1 MAVCFSGYLAQTSK
15 IHILLRKLKLGCVSV
30 QIVATGSDV
39 EDAHFT
45 WKVEFWLS
53 ISVEIVRIG
62 SNIEDA
68 HFMCAFL
75 I

>member
-1 MAVCFSGYLAQTSK
+1 MEDENFMWKVETWLSFLFEKVG
-15 IHILLRKLKLGCVSV
+15 I
-30 QIVATGSDV
+30 GSDV
-39 EDAHFT
+39 EDAHLT
-45 WKVEFWLS
+45 WKVETWLCG
-53 ISVEIVRIG
+53 SVEIVRIG